1 MFIVEIGAEVIT
13 FAAMDSFVVERV
25 EGGVLLPLVAAV
37 LDVLGE
43 LASVVLVLTEDIG

>member
-13 FAAMDSFVVERV
+13 LAARDGFDVERV
-25 EGGVLLPLVAAV
+25 EGGVVLPLVAAV

-43 LASVVLVLTEDIG
+43 LASVVLVLTEDLG